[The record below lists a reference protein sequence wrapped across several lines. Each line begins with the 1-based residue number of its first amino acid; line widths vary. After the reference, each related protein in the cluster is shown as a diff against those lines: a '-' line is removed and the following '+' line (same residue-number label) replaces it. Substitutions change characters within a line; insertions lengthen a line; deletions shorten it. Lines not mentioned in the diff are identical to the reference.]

1 MTKAQAQQQLDSICG
16 PAPKQK
22 VMLTGIQKRALDAD
36 ALLEDISDEY
46 QKTFTPI
53 TSERK

>member
-1 MTKAQAQQQLDSICG
+1 MNRWQGQLNSICG
-16 PAPKQK
+16 PAPKKK
-22 VMLTGIQKRALDAD
+22 VMLTGIQKRALEAD